1 MTSLLWI
8 LPLFTTKSPGERSN
22 RPIEKAKYDAIY
34 SKVVAYLQN
43 REIFVFDGFAG
54 ADTKYTK
61 SFRIVNELASQNL
74 FIHQLLRRPTEE
86 VWKTPPRTSPSLLL
100 LASSASPRSTA
111 PAARRPSW

>member
-1 MTSLLWI
+1 M
-8 LPLFTTKSPGERSN
+8 
-22 RPIEKAKYDAIY
+22 
-34 SKVVAYLQN
+34 VAYLQN

-54 ADTKYTK
+54 ADPKYTK

-86 VWKTPPRTSPSLLL
+86 ELENFTAGLTPSLLL
-100 LASSASPRSTA
+100 PASSASPRSTA